1 MNLMHPLL
9 TSKYGCWATLPSK
22 KLFAS
27 KLDAV
32 KYASQ
37 TNESVYFYY
46 HDHIW
51 GNFDRSLL
59 GKIPLTTLYKERAQ
73 QLRDKYNHLVLH
85 YSGGSDSHNI
95 LHTFITN
102 NIKLDE
108 ISVRWPKPLRDG
120 KFYTPNATDT
130 SARNAVSEWDF
141 AIKPTLDWLA
151 SNRPDIKITIVDYA
165 SNLTETI
172 TSVEHIE
179 SRILSMNV
187 NRGGFATL
195 AMWVDPATEINI
207 SQKKMSNIGHIFGI
221 DKPILILKDNN
232 ICVQFMDA
240 VFENSLI
247 PESKVEERVEPFY
260 WSPDFPLLALEQA
273 YQSAL
278 SFKHSKELMSLIEQ
292 STTLTPSDMLKR
304 FEGQGNVQK
313 KILYKDSWN
322 INTFQAGKPNVARS
336 DWYFWLYENKELEPL
351 RNNWTQAFNNLMEGI
366 DQRLLLTAS
375 FENLSIPSIRPV
387 RTKPFPILSLDSR

>member
-1 MNLMHPLL
+1 MKFIHPLL
-9 TSKYGCWATLPSK
+9 SSKYGCWVTLPSR
-22 KLFAS
+22 KLFSS
-27 KLDAV
+27 KLEALRA
-32 KYASQ
+32 ASQ

-51 GNFDRSLL
+51 ENFDKNLL
-59 GKIPLTTLYKERAQ
+59 GKIPLSILYKERAQ
-73 QLRDKYNHLVLH
+73 QLREKYSHLVLH
-85 YSGGSDSHNI
+85 YSGGADSHNI

-120 KFYTPNATDT
+120 KFYTPNIKDT
-130 SARNAVSEWDF
+130 SARNAASEWDF
-141 AIKPTLDWLA
+141 AIKPTLDWIT
-151 SNRPDIKITIVDYA
+151 SNRPDIKITIADYA
-165 SNLTETI
+165 SNLTQHL
-172 TSVEHIE
+172 TSVKHIE
-179 SRILSMNV
+179 SRIVSMNV

-207 SQKKMSNIGHIFGI
+207 SQTVVSNTAHIFGI

-240 VFENSLI
+240 VFENSLLPNGK
-247 PESKVEERVEPFY
+247 PEEKVETFY
-260 WSPDFPLLALEQA
+260 WSPDFPILALEQA

-304 FEGQGNVQK
+304 FEEQGNVQK

-322 INTFQAGKPNVARS
+322 INTFQVGKPNVARS

-366 DQRLLLTAS
+366 DQRLLLTTS
-375 FENLSIPSIRPV
+375 FENLSIPSIKPV
-387 RTKPFPILSLDSR
+387 RTKPFPILSLNSD

>member
-1 MNLMHPLL
+1 MNFIHPLL
-9 TSKYGCWATLPSK
+9 SSKYGCWVTLPSR
-22 KLFAS
+22 KLFSS
-27 KLDAV
+27 KLEALRA
-32 KYASQ
+32 ASQ

-51 GNFDRSLL
+51 ENFDRTLL

-73 QLRDKYNHLVLH
+73 QLRDKYSHLILH
-85 YSGGSDSHNI
+85 YSGGADSHNI
-95 LHTFITN
+95 LYTFLTN

-120 KFYTPNATDT
+120 KFYTPNTKDT
-130 SARNAVSEWDF
+130 SARNAASEWDF

-151 SNRPDIKITIVDYA
+151 SNRPDIKITITDYA
-165 SNLTETI
+165 SNLTQNL
-172 TSVEHIE
+172 TSVEYIE

-207 SQKKMSNIGHIFGI
+207 SQTTVSNTAHIFGI
-221 DKPILILKDNN
+221 DKPILIVKDNN

-240 VFENSLI
+240 VFENSLLPNGK
-247 PESKVEERVEPFY
+247 PEEKVETFY
-260 WSPDFPLLALEQA
+260 WSPDFPILALEQA

-278 SFKHSKELMSLIEQ
+278 SFKHSKELISLIEQ

-304 FEGQGNVQK
+304 FESQGNVQK

-351 RNNWTQAFNNLMEGI
+351 RNNWTQAFNNLIEGI

-387 RTKPFPILSLDSR
+387 RTKPFPILSLNSQ